1 MARNNELKEINIKN
15 RTCYY
20 FDNIIN
26 IDNLDLDNILFIT
39 PNIKLHMVKNLYIL
53 FLITQI
59 DISKNMIATNILLDI

>member
-39 PNIKLHMVKNLYIL
+39 LNIKLHVVKNLYIL
-53 FLITQI
+53 FLIT
-59 DISKNMIATNILLDI
+59 